1 MIMELTL
8 YQLYQKLL
16 TNMGL
21 VGQWPHENKTEI
33 VVGAIL
39 VQNTNW
45 SNVDKA
51 LNNLRPITHFDP
63 AQLLQINTPD
73 LQELIRPAGFY
84 RNKEKALRTIL
95 TWLQEFDF
103 NYEAI
108 TKHYGTDLRKHLL
121 SLRGI
126 GQETADVLLTFVF
139 DQARFISDN
148 YARRLMTHLGIPN
161 LTNYQSLAKQCYLD
175 SHFSVKDAQDFHG
188 LILEFGKRYFRGHD
202 TFSDSFLAHDKI
214 VLAN

>member
-1 MIMELTL
+1 MKLTL

-16 TNMGL
+16 TNLGL

-51 LNNLRPITHFDP
+51 LHNLRPITHFDP
-63 AQLLQINTPD
+63 AQILQTNPIN
-73 LQELIRPAGFY
+73 LQDLIRPAGFY
-84 RNKEKALRTIL
+84 RNKEKSLRTVF

-103 NYEAI
+103 NYATI
-108 TKHYGTDLRKHLL
+108 SDHYGPDLRKQLL

-148 YARRLMTHLGIPN
+148 YARRLMTHLGMTN
-161 LTNYQSLAKQCYLD
+161 LTTYQSLASQCRLD
-175 SHFSVKDAQDFHG
+175 HRFSVQDAQDFHG
-188 LILEFGKRYFRGHD
+188 LIIEFGKRYFRGHD
-202 TFSDSFLAHDKI
+202 TFADSFLAGDIIDLK
-214 VLAN
+214 V